1 LSASHCCG
9 LKDEFLLVFLTGVK
23 SGKILITLIFTRVS
37 LPLGLAAFWGSGGE
51 VGKSQRYLRLKPRL
65 MAKNGGGL

>member
-1 LSASHCCG
+1 
-9 LKDEFLLVFLTGVK
+9 LTGVK